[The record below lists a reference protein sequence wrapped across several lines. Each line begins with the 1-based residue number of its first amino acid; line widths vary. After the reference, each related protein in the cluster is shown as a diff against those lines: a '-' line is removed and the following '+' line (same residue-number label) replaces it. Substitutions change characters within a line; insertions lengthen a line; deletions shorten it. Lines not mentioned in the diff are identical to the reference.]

1 MLGNPLRLTRY
12 NLLLIAGTLVAV
24 FLIVSA
30 WARVEWPSLADKE
43 LALARTKTGNARR
56 LTKAVGS
63 ALKASLPE
71 GSDSAANGT
80 QPQQPVVDFTMVALE
95 VFQPA
100 KGSAVRGAER
110 TFYSRS
116 DGSFATV
123 VDSYDQDG
131 AVSNRETI
139 VGEIGR
145 GLFRVSAA
153 DKKLI
158 FIAPAPADASSP
170 FPGDVKS
177 NPNYHGEDSVLGYR
191 TVVLRKQR
199 KDSYTDV
206 HYSLD
211 LKSIIKTVTVSSAG
225 TTTVEPT
232 LIVPGPVNSAI
243 FAALATFSIDTSLYR
258 KLLEKLERIDGESA
272 HASELVKQIEDA
284 TKRRTSS

>member
-1 MLGNPLRLTRY
+1 MLGKMLRLTQYSR
-12 NLLLIAGTLVAV
+12 LVVAVILVAV

-30 WARVEWPSLADKE
+30 WARINRPALADKE
-43 LALARTKTGNARR
+43 LAHAKTGNARR

-63 ALKASLPE
+63 AVKASLPTK
-71 GSDSAANGT
+71 SDSTANAT
-80 QPQQPVVDFTMVALE
+80 QAQQSVPVDFTMVALE

-100 KGSAVRGAER
+100 KGSSVRRAER

-123 VDSYDQDG
+123 VASYDQDG

-153 DKKLI
+153 EKKLI

-170 FPGDVKS
+170 FSDDLKS
-177 NPNYHGEDSVLGYR
+177 NPNYHGEDAVLSYR

-199 KDSYTDV
+199 KDSYTDLY
-206 HYSLD
+206 YSLD
-211 LKSIIKTVTVSSAG
+211 LKSIIKTVSVSPAG
-225 TTTVEPT
+225 TTTIEPT
-232 LIVPGPVNSAI
+232 SIVAGPVNSSL
-243 FAALATFSIDTSLYR
+243 FSSLATFSIDTSLYR
-258 KLLEKLERIDGESA
+258 KKLEKLGRIDGESA
-272 HASELVKQIEDA
+272 QASELVKQIEDA
-284 TKRRTSS
+284 TKPRTSF

>member
-1 MLGNPLRLTRY
+1 MLGRMLRLTRHSR
-12 NLLLIAGTLVAV
+12 LVVAVILVAV

-30 WARVEWPSLADKE
+30 WARINRPALADKE
-43 LALARTKTGNARR
+43 LAPAKTGNARR
-56 LTKAVGS
+56 FTKAVGS
-63 ALKASLPE
+63 AVKVSLPAK
-71 GSDSAANGT
+71 SDSTTNAT
-80 QPQQPVVDFTMVALE
+80 QVQQSVPVDFTMVALE

-100 KGSAVRGAER
+100 KGSSIRRAER

-123 VDSYDQDG
+123 VATYDNDG
-131 AVSNRETI
+131 ALSNRETI

-153 DKKLI
+153 EKKLI

-170 FPGDVKS
+170 LAGDVKS

-199 KDSYTDV
+199 KDSYTDL
-206 HYSLD
+206 YYALD
-211 LKSIIKTVTVSSAG
+211 LKSIIKTVTVSPAG
-225 TTTVEPT
+225 TTTIEPT
-232 LIVPGPVNSAI
+232 SIVPGPVNSAL

-258 KLLEKLERIDGESA
+258 KKLEELGQIDGESA
-272 HASELVKQIEDA
+272 QATQLVKQIADA
-284 TKRRTSS
+284 TKPRTSF